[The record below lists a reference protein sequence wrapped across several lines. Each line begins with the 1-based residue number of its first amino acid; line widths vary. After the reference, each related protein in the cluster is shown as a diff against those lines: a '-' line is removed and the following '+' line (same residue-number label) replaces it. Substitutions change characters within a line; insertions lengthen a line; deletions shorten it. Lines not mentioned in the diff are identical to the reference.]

1 MSPSFRKLIGS
12 IVLLAGLATYLVI
25 VLSIAQGRILQAH
38 WALQFLFF
46 VTAGLIW
53 VWPAAW
59 LIKWMQNGRQD

>member
-1 MSPSFRKLIGS
+1 MSPSLRKLVGS
-12 IVLLAGLATYLVI
+12 VVLLAGLGLYLVI
-25 VLSIAQGRILQAH
+25 VLSIAQGRITQAH

-59 LIKWMQNGRQD
+59 LIKWMQTGGQN